1 MPHYY
6 FDIQDGHRLVDP
18 SGLNFETDDDAIAR
32 ANAIAIMVSID
43 TPAVDPKR
51 HIAVLN
57 GSREEIFR
65 VAVYSKPA
73 MSTT

>member
-1 MPHYY
+1 
-6 FDIQDGHRLVDP
+6 
-18 SGLNFETDDDAIAR
+18 
-32 ANAIAIMVSID
+32 MVSID

-57 GSREEIFR
+57 GSGEEIFR
-65 VAVYSKPA
+65 VAIYSKPA